1 MCWVLLLVLDA
12 HVLLGCDGSPAR
24 SEMSKKAGHRQQCCL
39 DGAMPPCIWY
49 VYIDPGAGARC
60 SCCDA
65 QEGDSVIIDVDAD
78 GQVSVLNGDK
88 KMTQMLSETPAGI
101 S

>member
-1 MCWVLLLVLDA
+1 VVISKRRSDASTRSASAWLRTKVFCAEIPSAELVTSHRSLAETFAHAETVESAVL
-12 HVLLGCDGSPAR
+12 
-24 SEMSKKAGHRQQCCL
+24 
-39 DGAMPPCIWY
+39 
-49 VYIDPGAGARC
+49 
-60 SCCDA
+60 

-88 KMTQMLSETPAGI
+88 KMTQMISETPAGI

>member
-1 MCWVLLLVLDA
+1 MASRCHMFPCLKCG
-12 HVLLGCDGSPAR
+12 LGQGS
-24 SEMSKKAGHRQQCCL
+24 
-39 DGAMPPCIWY
+39 GA
-49 VYIDPGAGARC
+49 DARC
-60 SCCDA
+60 CCPDV

-78 GQVSVLNGDK
+78 GQVSVLNGEK